1 VTTVRGASHCKRR
14 LLSADNSRL
23 LLQHQFLPMVVPASE
38 IRPGVQ
44 SRDRHPSGKRTRR
57 QIGGEKMTK
66 VLRSTSGGPEKAVQP
81 EHAALPE
88 TWGRD
93 GERSNAAVRA
103 LARRLEHGDGDMG
116 QAARGAALLAEL
128 CRTNGRAQ
136 SDGETALI
144 TGVVL
149 AYARPFT
156 RRDDVGGLD
165 ADEWTPTGVR
175 QASLHRM
182 LIASRNDRLTDTTTR
197 SGDSSDAS
205 GFPASVSARK
215 WERISELAAGQKR
228 RMRA

>member
-1 VTTVRGASHCKRR
+1 MA
-14 LLSADNSRL
+14 N
-23 LLQHQFLPMVVPASE
+23 
-38 IRPGVQ
+38 
-44 SRDRHPSGKRTRR
+44 
-57 QIGGEKMTK
+57 
-66 VLRSTSGGPEKAVQP
+66 VLRSTRGTPGKTLHPDDP
-81 EHAALPE
+81 ALPE
-88 TWGRD
+88 AWGGD

-103 LARRLEHGDGDMG
+103 LARRLELGDGDMG

-128 CRTNGRAQ
+128 CRTDGRAE
-136 SDGETALI
+136 SNGETALI

-156 RRDDVGGLD
+156 RRDEVGGLD
-165 ADEWTPTGVR
+165 AEEWAPTGVR

-182 LIASRNDRLTDTTTR
+182 LIASRNDRSTDTTTR

-215 WERISELAAGQKR
+215 WERISELAAEQKR

>member
-1 VTTVRGASHCKRR
+1 MA
-14 LLSADNSRL
+14 
-23 LLQHQFLPMVVPASE
+23 
-38 IRPGVQ
+38 
-44 SRDRHPSGKRTRR
+44 
-57 QIGGEKMTK
+57 K
-66 VLRSTSGGPEKAVQP
+66 VLGSTGREPGKVVQP
-81 EHAALPE
+81 EYAALPE
-88 TWGRD
+88 ARGGD
-93 GERSNAAVRA
+93 CEPSAAGVRA
-103 LARRLEHGDGDMG
+103 FARRLEHGGDDMG

-128 CRTNGRAQ
+128 CRTDGRAQ

-165 ADEWTPTGVR
+165 ADEWAPTDVR

-197 SGDSSDAS
+197 FGDSSDAS
-205 GFPASVSARK
+205 GFPADVSARTGV
-215 WERISELAAGQKR
+215 RIGELAAGQKR